1 MSDLKRSHLVACV
14 SSLPPKKLQ
23 RVVGVRSSS
32 SWSGD
37 NESEI
42 NGVRYCIRQCN
53 SPLAVREAI
62 RSATDGAIN
71 IVVTNMD
78 EESIGMDAMLRM
90 ASTRLLTIDRWQLVK
105 DRFHARSID
114 PRITKHEWLADLLL
128 EIPRVQPV
136 AGGFLDA
143 ETVWPITLHSALGM
157 NSDSLDLHN
166 ILSWSRNPEYADR
179 WKRMPAEFKETATQ
193 WMSST
198 AGKTASLVLACV
210 EKNESPDALPV
221 GLVLDVLLNLE
232 HKHEMS
238 NHLIRLEE
246 RMLGVSNPSQEHLN
260 QWAAASKDLVRFQME
275 SSTSE
280 LKQVLSR
287 ADVILK
293 ELGADKMCFL
303 SDVSPIGFHQRLT
316 NFGVA
321 LSAQLGKGD
330 FAISDGLKER
340 YRRIFD
346 HMKAPMEPLRL
357 DRIKMAIRL
366 LRWLGSQQQQ
376 TVSFDSLD
384 QAIDYQLGE
393 ASFIDWARLKINTV
407 EPSQE
412 LSAAFEMLFGKVADL
427 RHAHAERF
435 ASLFQDSIRLNS
447 NSDQFSGVETL
458 LKDVVA
464 PLAKDRPV
472 LLVVLDGM
480 STAVFRELM
489 QDIVHRDWYWLF
501 REGRGKV
508 DGALAAVPSETK
520 RSRCSLLAGRF
531 LIGNKE
537 VEAREFPKHP
547 ELLRCCKPDLPPEIF
562 HKSDIAPGDESDL
575 STNVR
580 ASIQDPNKQVVAVV
594 VNAIDDHLAK
604 SQQLETIWSRDAIKV
619 LPLLLHEAKA
629 SERLVVIVSDHG
641 HIIETGTEYKAHDGG
656 GERWR
661 PDDGAPGAE
670 ELRLEGQRVVTE
682 GQPVIVPWSE
692 RIRYTRGKNNGYHG
706 GINPQEIVFPVAVLS
721 PTEEFP
727 AGMTEYTL
735 EDPVWWDEQYFHP
748 PEIEGSN
755 QPERELPAGLLF
767 DIYGP
772 DPDGQTDAPIKTE
785 LAEVPAVPGAL
796 DSMAEQRAE
805 IQTPQWIKK
814 LLESTLF
821 ESQMEHGRRNR
832 LTPEKIR
839 QVLVELERSGGK
851 TTSNALARAVNQPP
865 IRMRGFVSSII
876 RVLNIEAYEI
886 LRMDEASGTIELNK
900 PLLLRQ
906 FEIEE

>member
-1 MSDLKRSHLVACV
+1 M
-14 SSLPPKKLQ
+14 
-23 RVVGVRSSS
+23 
-32 SWSGD
+32 
-37 NESEI
+37 
-42 NGVRYCIRQCN
+42 
-53 SPLAVREAI
+53 
-62 RSATDGAIN
+62 
-71 IVVTNMD
+71 
-78 EESIGMDAMLRM
+78 
-90 ASTRLLTIDRWQLVK
+90 
-105 DRFHARSID
+105 
-114 PRITKHEWLADLLL
+114 
-128 EIPRVQPV
+128 
-136 AGGFLDA
+136 
-143 ETVWPITLHSALGM
+143 
-157 NSDSLDLHN
+157 
-166 ILSWSRNPEYADR
+166 
-179 WKRMPAEFKETATQ
+179 
-193 WMSST
+193 
-198 AGKTASLVLACV
+198 
-210 EKNESPDALPV
+210 
-221 GLVLDVLLNLE
+221 
-232 HKHEMS
+232 
-238 NHLIRLEE
+238 
-246 RMLGVSNPSQEHLN
+246 
-260 QWAAASKDLVRFQME
+260 
-275 SSTSE
+275 
-280 LKQVLSR
+280 
-287 ADVILK
+287 
-293 ELGADKMCFL
+293 
-303 SDVSPIGFHQRLT
+303 
-316 NFGVA
+316 
-321 LSAQLGKGD
+321 
-330 FAISDGLKER
+330 
-340 YRRIFD
+340 
-346 HMKAPMEPLRL
+346 
-357 DRIKMAIRL
+357 
-366 LRWLGSQQQQ
+366 
-376 TVSFDSLD
+376 
-384 QAIDYQLGE
+384 
-393 ASFIDWARLKINTV
+393 
-407 EPSQE
+407 
-412 LSAAFEMLFGKVADL
+412 
-427 RHAHAERF
+427 
-435 ASLFQDSIRLNS
+435 
-447 NSDQFSGVETL
+447 
-458 LKDVVA
+458 VA
-464 PLAKDRPV
+464 PLAKPRPV